1 MKKYLNFRNDYVTH
15 NVCSSEKA
23 QVSKRSKKSA
33 RIAIKNQFRS
43 AGLAKEV
50 LGEREKQRKCLKK
63 KHCLKLLT
71 EIK

>member
-1 MKKYLNFRNDYVTH
+1 MCVLPRKLRFQRDK
-15 NVCSSEKA
+15 
-23 QVSKRSKKSA
+23 KKSA

-63 KHCLKLLT
+63 KHFLKLLT